1 MIILWL
7 VEREQLKQTPPSC
20 PSHSQG
26 VWCSVSQCYTSLW
39 LMVGLKETI
48 KNVWWQADNLTQ
60 LFLIFQFLM
69 LFGCQGLTKIND
81 RRSSVTRCCS
91 CCSTS
96 AWWPAGDR
104 RPLLPPAAEI
114 YLTKKS
120 PRINWLFLHSSFLL
134 AAVNHEARLQQ
145 DHGWTLETNNGPRA
159 LFVSS

>member
-7 VEREQLKQTPPSC
+7 AEREQLKQTPPSW

-69 LFGCQGLTKIND
+69 LFGCHGLTKIND
-81 RRSSVTRCCS
+81 RDPVSQG
-91 CCSTS
+91 
-96 AWWPAGDR
+96 AA
-104 RPLLPPAAEI
+104 PAAPPVHGDQWGARGHSCLLQLRFI
-114 YLTKKS
+114 SLKS
-120 PRINWLFLHSSFLL
+120 PPRINWLFLHSLL
-134 AAVNHEARLQQ
+134 LLSSCKSRGEAPAGSRLDIGNQ
-145 DHGWTLETNNGPRA
+145 
-159 LFVSS
+159 

>member
-1 MIILWL
+1 MIILCL
-7 VEREQLKQTPPSC
+7 AQREQLKQTPPSW

-26 VWCSVSQCYTSLW
+26 VWFSVSQCYTSLW

-81 RRSSVTRCCS
+81 RRSNVTKWCS

-96 AWWPAGDR
+96 AWWPAQWGAGGHSC
-104 RPLLPPAAEI
+104 PLQLRFI
-114 YLTKKS
+114 SLKS
-120 PRINWLFLHSSFLL
+120 PPLINWLFLHSLL
-134 AAVNHEARLQQ
+134 LLSSCKSRGEAPAGSRLDIGNQ
-145 DHGWTLETNNGPRA
+145 
-159 LFVSS
+159 